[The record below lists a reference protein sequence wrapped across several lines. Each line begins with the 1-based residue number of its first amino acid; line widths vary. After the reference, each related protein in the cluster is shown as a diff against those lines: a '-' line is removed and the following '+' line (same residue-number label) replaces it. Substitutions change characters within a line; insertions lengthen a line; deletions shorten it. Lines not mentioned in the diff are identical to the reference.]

1 MSKTEKIT
9 TAIPR
14 SMKTLRAPNLL
25 DQTKTT
31 LAARVSR
38 INQVRIHTGV
48 SSL

>member
-9 TAIPR
+9 TATPR

-38 INQVRIHTGV
+38 INQVRIHTGL

>member
-9 TAIPR
+9 TATPR
-14 SMKTLRAPNLL
+14 SMKTLRAPNLF
-25 DQTKTT
+25 DQTKT
-31 LAARVSR
+31 